1 MPATP
6 PSAIVC
12 VSLNSALDHTFE
24 VRRLRLGQHA
34 HGRLLSTQPA
44 GKAVNVA
51 RILQT
56 LGRPCT
62 LTGLVGEAE
71 RADFERSFD
80 PALVRVRLLGL
91 PAPTRQNVTLI
102 DAEEGIETH
111 IRDLGPEIPAA
122 ALDSLAGELCGLAAP
137 GVWMI
142 FAGSLPRGISPEL
155 FQELLAAVTRRGA
168 RVALDSSGPALD
180 VIRRQSVWLIKPNR
194 EELAALAGQGTADA
208 ASLVRA
214 ARSLSARAEVVLA
227 SAGAEGCFL
236 IKGNVALH
244 AWLDVPV
251 RDMAASGHGA
261 RPIISTVG
269 AGDAL
274 LAGYVAALARG
285 LTGENALRQAVAAA
299 ASACLQTRAGEIDAA
314 QLAAFAPCVRVES
327 CG

>member
-1 MPATP
+1 MPPTLP
-6 PSAIVC
+6 TAIVC
-12 VSLNSALDHTFE
+12 VSLNSCLDHTFE

-91 PAPTRQNVTLI
+91 PVPTRRNVTLI
-102 DAEEGIETH
+102 DAAENIETH
-111 IRDLGPEIPAA
+111 IRDLGPEIPPA
-122 ALDSLAGELCGLAAP
+122 ALDSLADELSRLAAP

-142 FAGSLPRGISPEL
+142 FAGSLPRGLSPDR
-155 FQELLAAVTRRGA
+155 FQELLAAVARRGA
-168 RVALDSSGPALD
+168 HLAVDSSGPALD

-194 EELAALAGQGTADA
+194 EELAALTGQGTADA
-208 ASLVRA
+208 GTIVRA
-214 ARSLSARAEVVLA
+214 ARSLAGQVETILA
-227 SAGAEGCFL
+227 SAGSDGCFL
-236 IKGNVALH
+236 IEGDVARH
-244 AWLDVPV
+244 VWLDGPV
-251 RDMAASGHGA
+251 G
-261 RPIISTVG
+261 PIVNSVG

-274 LAGYVAALARG
+274 LAGYLAALARG
-285 LTGENALRQAVAAA
+285 LTREECLRHAVAAA
-299 ASACLQTRAGEIDAA
+299 TSACLQPRAGEIDAA
-314 QLAAFAPCVRVES
+314 QAAAFLTRIRVES
-327 CG
+327 CC

>member
-1 MPATP
+1 MPVTP
-6 PSAIVC
+6 QSAIVC
-12 VSLNSALDHTFE
+12 VSLNSALDHTFD

-80 PALVRVRLLGL
+80 QTLVRVRLLGL
-91 PAPTRQNVTLI
+91 PAPTRRNVTLI
-102 DAEEGIETH
+102 DAEEGLETH

-122 ALDSLAGELCGLAAP
+122 ALDALAGELDRLAAP
-137 GVWMI
+137 GVRMI
-142 FAGSLPRGISPEL
+142 FAGSLPRGLSPEV
-155 FQELLAAVTRRGA
+155 FQEMLTAVTRRGA

-180 VIRRQSVWLIKPNR
+180 AVRRQSVWLIKPNR

-208 ASLVRA
+208 SSLVRA
-214 ARSLSARAEVVLA
+214 ARSLGGQAEVVLA
-227 SAGAEGCFL
+227 SAGSEGCFL
-236 IKGNVALH
+236 IEAGVTWH
-244 AWLDVPV
+244 ARLDAPT
-251 RDMAASGHGA
+251 G
-261 RPIISTVG
+261 PIVSTVG

-274 LAGYVAALARG
+274 LAGYVEALARG
-285 LTGENALRQAVAAA
+285 LPGEDALRQAVAAA
-299 ASACLQTRAGEIDAA
+299 TSACLHPRAGEIDAA
-314 QLAAFAPCVRVES
+314 QVAAFIPRVRVEP